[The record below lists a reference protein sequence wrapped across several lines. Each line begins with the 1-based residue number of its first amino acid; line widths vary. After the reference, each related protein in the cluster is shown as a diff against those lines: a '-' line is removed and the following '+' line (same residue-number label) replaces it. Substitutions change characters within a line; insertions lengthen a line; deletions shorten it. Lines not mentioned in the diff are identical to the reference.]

1 MHRLLV
7 RIQNLE
13 SENEQQIAKLVQKGD
28 KVQSLKRS
36 LLTMRAECCKL
47 NSRLD
52 AAERDNGHL
61 RADLQKDAGEFD
73 RMRDSMLGLRHRALD
88 CGENMISSDS
98 AEAEGCQIKGCAPC
112 AECSAKWKFRA
123 SFVSAHPW
131 AA

>member
-7 RIQNLE
+7 RIQMLE

-36 LLTMRAECCKL
+36 LLTLRAERCKL

-61 RADLQKDAGEFD
+61 RANLRKDAGDFD

-88 CGENMISSDS
+88 GGENMISSDS
-98 AEAEGCQIKGCAPC
+98 AEAEGCQIKGCAL
-112 AECSAKWKFRA
+112 RT
-123 SFVSAHPW
+123 VR
-131 AA
+131 

>member
-1 MHRLLV
+1 MHRLPV

-13 SENEQQIAKLVQKGD
+13 RENEQQRAKLVQKGD
-28 KVQSLKRS
+28 RVQS
-36 LLTMRAECCKL
+36 ECCKL

-52 AAERDNGHL
+52 AAERDHGHL
-61 RADLQKDAGEFD
+61 RADLKMDAGEF
-73 RMRDSMLGLRHRALD
+73 DSMLGLRHRALD
-88 CGENMISSDS
+88 GGENMISSDS

-112 AECSAKWKFRA
+112 AECFDKWKFSA

>member
-1 MHRLLV
+1 MHRLRV

-28 KVQSLKRS
+28 RVQSLKRS
-36 LLTMRAECCKL
+36 LLTLRAECCKL

-52 AAERDNGHL
+52 AAERDHGHL
-61 RADLQKDAGEFD
+61 RADLRKDAGEF
-73 RMRDSMLGLRHRALD
+73 DSMLGLRHRALD
-88 CGENMISSDS
+88 GGENMISSDS

-112 AECSAKWKFRA
+112 AGCSAKWKFRA